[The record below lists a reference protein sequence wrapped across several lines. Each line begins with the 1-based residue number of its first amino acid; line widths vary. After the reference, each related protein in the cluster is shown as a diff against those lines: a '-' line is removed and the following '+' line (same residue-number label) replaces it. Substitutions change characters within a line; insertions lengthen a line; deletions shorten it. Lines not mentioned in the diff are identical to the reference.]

1 MLHRYCAKVW
11 YDSKADKHRI
21 PDCPCCQTPIDER
34 PENLNICFFSGND
47 DSDSKVEPTPPQEV
61 LKSFNPATRQI
72 LELLAMLK
80 ELRPRLIPTDMH
92 KYDQMIDEV
101 MLDAWLGNPE
111 PSRIREIREKVD
123 KVVEKVGEMWAVE
136 ETKVSPRTVRLQSTP
151 C

>member
-1 MLHRYCAKVW
+1 M
-11 YDSKADKHRI
+11 
-21 PDCPCCQTPIDER
+21 
-34 PENLNICFFSGND
+34 
-47 DSDSKVEPTPPQEV
+47 
-61 LKSFNPATRQI
+61 
-72 LELLAMLK
+72 ELLAMLK

-136 ETKVSPRTVRLQSTP
+136 ETKVSPRTIRLQLIP
-151 C
+151 Y